1 MLGDTDLS
9 EFIIVG
15 VDIVKTLDHVS
26 RGPQDPAGVDR
37 VKQLHGDFGARHR
50 LHVDRHQ
57 RLVWKET
64 NTQTDGDVR
73 NIPPTFNCQYCPADE
88 ISFLP

>member
-9 EFIIVG
+9 EFVIVG
-15 VDIVKTLDHVS
+15 VDIMKTFDHVS
-26 RGPQDPAGVDR
+26 GGPHDPAGVDR

-57 RLVWKET
+57 QLVWKET
-64 NTQTDGDVR
+64 NTQTHRRTDGEVR
-73 NIPPTFNCQYCPADE
+73 NI
-88 ISFLP
+88 LPRCR

>member
-1 MLGDTDLS
+1 MDRWMLGDTDLS
-9 EFIIVG
+9 EFIVVG
-15 VDIVKTLDHVS
+15 VDIMKTLDHVS

-64 NTQTDGDVR
+64 NTQTDRQRSQEYSAKV
-73 NIPPTFNCQYCPADE
+73 
-88 ISFLP
+88 